1 MSLAPQPGV
10 QQLASAPQISA
21 DIQAQMHRAR
31 IDGDVPGAL
40 QALAQMAAS
49 APAPLAE
56 EAAFRRVQLMLENN
70 MPDSDAAAAQVL
82 AQYPKGA
89 LVPYVHFWLSGWRL
103 RQTGDVAGALGE
115 LDQVLESP
123 RLTRELLVRA
133 LATGAPLAHRALE
146 WDSVRWFFAAA
157 HADSARRDDWL
168 RDAAN
173 RASMASIQRL
183 RRERLIDASNATT
196 FYTAAARIR
205 LMAGK
210 MDEVAAIAKM
220 LGQDAPGS
228 AAYAEVQGWASGKT
242 RPATIGILLPLTGPY
257 AQYGRDALR
266 GIRLAYASLDYR
278 RNVVLVI
285 EDTGSEPDACVQAYH
300 RLLTDGADIV
310 IGPLLTKDTA
320 ALLPELT
327 GAVPVLA
334 LSSAPAH
341 ANLQGR
347 GVYIHSFSLRMQARF
362 LAGYAASQGARHMV
376 IIQGNQPDEIA
387 EADSFASA
395 LASSGGT
402 VEDTVTLPDDGVDYR
417 RVLYRMRED
426 TDDMQLLADLDRDLD
441 LLTPDQD
448 IAIRMPVTFDGIY
461 LAMDGKHVA
470 LLAGQL
476 AYVGVIGVPLYGSS
490 RWDDGHLLDDRGR
503 YLSSSRFVDIQF
515 PDDDTPAMQEAKD
528 AYRVAWGGDTPVP
541 LVGIAYD
548 TLRIAAVISSRLGLK
563 GQDAVKGLQSSEGFP
578 GLTGHV
584 RFEPDGIGDKT
595 LDLFTVQDGQAV
607 PAN

>member
-1 MSLAPQPGV
+1 
-10 QQLASAPQISA
+10 
-21 DIQAQMHRAR
+21 MHRAR

-89 LVPYVHFWLSGWRL
+89 LVPYAHFWLSGWRL
-103 RQTGDVAGALGE
+103 NQTGDVAGALGE

-123 RLTRELLVRA
+123 RLTRELLARA

-157 HADSARRDDWL
+157 HADSARRNDWL

-173 RASMASIQRL
+173 RASMTSIQRL
-183 RRERLIDASNATT
+183 RSEGLIDASNATT

-228 AAYAEVQGWASGKT
+228 DAYAEVQGWAAGQT

-278 RNVVLVI
+278 RNVALVI
-285 EDTGSEPDACVQAYH
+285 EDTGSDPDACVQAYH
-300 RLLTDGADIV
+300 RLLSDGADIV

-327 GAVPVLA
+327 GAIPVLA

-362 LAGYAASQGARHMV
+362 LAGYAASQGARRMV
-376 IIQGNQPDEIA
+376 IIQGNQPDEMA

-395 LASSGGT
+395 IVSSGGT

-417 RVLYRMRED
+417 RALFRMRED

-448 IAIRMPVTFDGIY
+448 IAIRMPMTFDGIY

-515 PDDDTPAMQEAKD
+515 PDGDTPAMQEAKD

-548 TLRIAAVISSRLGLK
+548 TLRIAAVITSRLGLK
-563 GQDAVKGLQSSEGFP
+563 GHDAVKGLQSPEGFP

-595 LDLFTVQDGQAV
+595 LDLFTVQGGQAV